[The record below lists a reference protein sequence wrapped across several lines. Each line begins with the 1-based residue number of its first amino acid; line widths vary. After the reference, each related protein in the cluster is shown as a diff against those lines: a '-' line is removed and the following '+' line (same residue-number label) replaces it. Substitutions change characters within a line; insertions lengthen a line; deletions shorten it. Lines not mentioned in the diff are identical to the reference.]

1 MLIED
6 IKEEDLWKYFF
17 ASGSLVVVH
26 EIVKRHNRK
35 REQIKERGRYE
46 NKTNKALCCCKRF
59 K

>member
-17 ASGSLVVVH
+17 ASGSLVAVH

-35 REQIKERGRYE
+35 REQFKERG
-46 NKTNKALCCCKRF
+46 
-59 K
+59 